1 MAFVLKAYQK
11 ITIFTIL
18 LLLCFQQNTTAQ
30 DTLSVTKPAK
40 AAFSADPQ
48 RATMLAL
55 TFPGFGQIYNR
66 KYWKIPL
73 VYAGFGGLAYAISY
87 NSSLYNTYMKAYQ
100 DFIDDIPETDSY
112 LNILSFAEPEDYD
125 PVLYPDSYDE
135 SAAAWYRERMLKQV
149 DYNKKNRDLSY
160 IGVALWYII
169 TVLDANVDAS
179 LFNYD
184 ISDNLEFTVAPV
196 QMPLSGAGIGLNI
209 SMIVV
214 F

>member
-1 MAFVLKAYQK
+1 MKTYQK
-11 ITIFTIL
+11 ITNFTIL

-73 VYAGFGGLAYAISY
+73 VYAGFGGLAYAINY
-87 NSSLYNTYMKAYQ
+87 NSSLYNKYMKAYQ
-100 DFIDDIPETDSY
+100 DFTDDIPETNSY
-112 LNILSFAEPEDYD
+112 EELLYFADPEDYD
-125 PVLYPDSYDE
+125 PVTHPDTYAYYKE
-135 SAAAWYRERMLKQV
+135 AMLRRI

-209 SMIVV
+209 SMIVD

>member
-1 MAFVLKAYQK
+1 MKAYQK

-30 DTLSVTKPAK
+30 DTLSVIKPAK

-87 NSSLYNTYMKAYQ
+87 NSSLYNKYMKAYQ
-100 DFIDDIPETDSY
+100 DFTDDIPETDSY
-112 LNILSFAEPEDYD
+112 PPAGPHRYHSYSYFCSTTVLLGKD
-125 PVLYPDSYDE
+125 PVNNLVKGSV
-135 SAAAWYRERMLKQV
+135 AA
-149 DYNKKNRDLSY
+149 NRYKSSEPIPY
-160 IGVALWYII
+160 SIPRQ
-169 TVLDANVDAS
+169 
-179 LFNYD
+179 FNGMT
-184 ISDNLEFTVAPV
+184 F
-196 QMPLSGAGIGLNI
+196 GICKD
-209 SMIVV
+209 
-214 F
+214 

>member
-1 MAFVLKAYQK
+1 LKAYQK
-11 ITIFTIL
+11 ITIFIIVL
-18 LLLCFQQNTTAQ
+18 QFCFQQNTTAQ
-30 DTLSVTKPAK
+30 DTLSVTKPSK
-40 AAFSADPQ
+40 AAFNADPQ

-73 VYAGFGGLAYAISY
+73 VYAGFGGIAYAISY
-87 NSSLYNTYMKAYQ
+87 NSSLYNKYMKAYQ
-100 DFIDDIPETDSY
+100 DFTDDIPETDSY
-112 LNILSFAEPEDYD
+112 LNILSFADPVDYD
-125 PVLYPDSYDE
+125 PVLYPDTYDE
-135 SAAAWYRERMLKQV
+135 SAAAWYRERMLKQI
-149 DYNKKNRDLSY
+149 DYNKKYRDLSY

-184 ISDNLEFTVAPV
+184 ISDNLDFAVAPV

-209 SMIVV
+209 SMIVA

>member
-1 MAFVLKAYQK
+1 MKAYQK

-30 DTLSVTKPAK
+30 DTLSVIKPAK
-40 AAFSADPQ
+40 DAFSADPQ

-196 QMPLSGAGIGLNI
+196 QLPLSGAGIGLNI

>member
-1 MAFVLKAYQK
+1 MKAYQK

-30 DTLSVTKPAK
+30 DTLSVIKPAK
-40 AAFSADPQ
+40 AAFSADSQ

-87 NSSLYNTYMKAYQ
+87 NSSLYNKYMKAYQ
-100 DFIDDIPETDSY
+100 DFTDDIPETDSY

-125 PVLYPDSYDE
+125 PVLFPGSYDE

-160 IGVALWYII
+160 IGVALWYLI

-209 SMIVV
+209 SMIVD

>member
-1 MAFVLKAYQK
+1 LKAYQK
-11 ITIFTIL
+11 ITIFIIVL
-18 LLLCFQQNTTAQ
+18 QFCFQQNTTAQ
-30 DTLSVTKPAK
+30 DTLSVTKPSK
-40 AAFSADPQ
+40 AAFNADPQ

-73 VYAGFGGLAYAISY
+73 VYAGFGGIAYAISY
-87 NSSLYNTYMKAYQ
+87 NSSLYNKYMKAYQ
-100 DFIDDIPETDSY
+100 DFTDDIPETDSY
-112 LNILSFAEPEDYD
+112 LNILSFADPVDYD
-125 PVLYPDSYDE
+125 PVLYPDTYDE
-135 SAAAWYRERMLKQV
+135 SAAAWYRERMLKQI
-149 DYNKKNRDLSY
+149 DSNKKYRDLSY

-184 ISDNLEFTVAPV
+184 ISDNLDFAVAPV

-209 SMIVV
+209 SMIVA

>member
-1 MAFVLKAYQK
+1 MKAYQK

-100 DFIDDIPETDSY
+100 DFTDDIPETDSY

-135 SAAAWYRERMLKQV
+135 SAAAWYSERMLKQV